1 MAKLRVTGKHY
12 TRNGIVGISLIV
24 VAVVAVVALILGFV
38 ILPNYAQVD
47 DYKSPEVIGI
57 SMPDDAMISVNA
69 DLTTVYAIVRY
80 DNGDTKK
87 VPLSELIYDGL
98 DVSKEGVCKDVILD
112 YGGFIQKVDFNVVPT
127 TLSVEYVAGTG
138 GRIDGSDTQQVVAGG
153 NADTVRAIAD
163 EGYYFVRWSDGVT
176 EAIRTDKQV
185 SKNIYLMAVFQKQ
198 SFTVVFYYP
207 DGTTA
212 REESVLYNEAPTRVP
227 TESEREMDLYGYK
240 FVEWDTDYTH
250 ITQDTSIHPI
260 YEKYAVDFHLDITAD
275 AAGELLGGAGGTD
288 INDYYE
294 KEVEAEVRIK
304 ENESR
309 IFTGW
314 YVLDTEG
321 NWVFVPPIS
330 GSIKNI
336 TVGNGTDV
344 WFSSSYIS
352 DSDNYVLTFTPPK
365 EGVEELYVKAHF
377 VFEES
382 KITFTSSLG
391 TVGVTDESD
400 QILVKYGETIGE
412 YYDVEDL
419 GALSAKGYTF
429 KGWYVENGAVDA
441 DGNPVF
447 LTNDATFEQ
456 DTTIVAY
463 WEKNVNTVVF
473 LKGENEDITF
483 TDVTAG
489 YDDNYKGRVVKVH
502 YLDTLADAVEYGYPE
517 EVPVKENY
525 TFKGWYLADAYLV
538 ATAKAVDRSFVV
550 ENDVVY
556 VVPVFEVNTRTLTV
570 SVTGSGTAYKI
581 SRLSEADGSIYEK
594 ETSIAS
600 VTSMPVT
607 EDFTVR
613 FRPGTGYTL
622 VSVTVNG
629 VKSTGALA
637 KEDGYYDVLIESVIA
652 TDYIVKAEFSLDVH
666 EVAVTNGT
674 ESKSGM
680 IAYNVIG
687 APDADKRY
695 FTETTATLP
704 VNHGSG
710 LYLEITPPAKN
721 SIADVRVNGVSQ
733 KDIPADAQY
742 YVVAVE
748 NCTSDVVVT
757 VTYEVMEFV
766 VELPEDGGMTDA
778 DNSTQSSRYTMGDS
792 PVFTV
797 TAETGYYIKV
807 VRANGMR
814 IDPYTVR
821 DGYAVSGIYV
831 NGSPV
836 NDSTRGD
843 YRITQLKLTIDG
855 ISEDTV
861 FTVEY
866 AKLYYK
872 ITTSYTGVGTVSSST
887 TVEYGSPATILAE
900 TSDGYYVASYTVDSS
915 LVNVDGKPV
924 TYSYTDKGTSK
935 AYNIRSV
942 KADYDISFVFTRTTY
957 YVTFDGTDSNVK
969 VTYAGMTDSVAGR
982 TFSGISSNDNVK
994 FALSALEGYRI
1005 SEVIVESIGG
1015 GVTENHAIGFDTTDY
1030 EITINNIA
1038 DNYLITVSSVVR
1050 MIDYTVHFLNPEA
1063 SSKNSVNNAEV
1074 TSDIVNGTAVYGQ
1087 PFSVTVIPEDG
1098 YSVDIDTMTVKPKD
1112 RTSEYTYKTFDGEY
1126 VENSAYGQYTLISE
1140 GENASS
1146 GYTLNVRGVKT
1157 SIDVY
1162 VYLVPKPTVST
1173 SYKLELNSSGNGELT
1188 SDPSDATVPSGSRVT
1203 LTAVPDSG
1211 YSLEA
1216 LTVNGK
1222 TVVADANGKYVLESV
1237 TENTYVYA
1245 VFTETTYTVRA
1256 QQSVNGVVSINKTL
1270 VNKGAEISVR
1280 LTPATGYSVSEFTLT
1295 IGSRKVILSE
1305 SVYSKSDVVE
1315 YTIGANGIA
1324 DEYVDGN
1331 VTVTAK
1337 FTAKTYT
1344 YKVTANDGGSVS
1356 GLGETGEATR
1366 SYGELVSLQI
1376 TSTDGYYIS
1385 SVTVNGIGY
1394 APSALANAQLYADGS
1409 NNVKSGNL
1417 DLSVTEETEI
1427 YVEFAPKVYS
1437 VTIADSLG
1445 GTTLVRK
1452 TDGAFSSADE
1462 VALSAGDKVEVKM
1475 RADTGYHISGL
1486 YVNGVENTAW
1496 RIGGINENAIS
1507 EDIVKIVDYVNSN
1520 VTVRVIYALNEYEIK
1535 VNISN
1540 KSLNFSSYDQ
1550 DPSSYG
1556 TVTLTGYTAGADNVY
1571 SGIGHGSNVKFVLSP
1586 RTGKGYYIS
1595 RFDIVYVDPE
1605 TGAQTTD
1612 NCLTK
1617 VSSEGG
1623 SYIVKELGYD
1633 IQAVNVE
1640 FKRKTFSYTQN
1651 ITVESKGSSF
1661 ACEGK
1666 NSTEVSFTNPY
1677 DTSATVILDNNRYEY
1692 GLTYRINV
1700 DPKTGYTRTAFTING
1715 EDRSQSVRAS
1725 SYYTSTVSSD
1735 IAMAVTYEINTY
1747 RVSMNGTQGGS
1758 ISITDDNG
1766 IAVWDG
1772 GVYAENTYSTDSG
1785 TVWVTEEGIFATHG
1799 TTLKFV
1805 ATPSGTTGYKIT
1817 SFYVNG
1823 SARAITN
1830 EDAEMAVSVAITEET
1845 PVNVSFDIHVYRVSI
1860 ESFSGG
1866 IAKVSSANVNFDGE
1880 VTISLSVNKGYV
1892 LNDVRINGTSSAEAL
1907 SAFIGGAS
1915 SYTVRAIRENMTVVF
1930 DIETKRYDVTFA
1942 GDYNAVKTI
1951 TRADGEKQFTAVSGV
1966 IVNRNSLSK
1975 TEWSAFTDE
1984 VGAFE
1989 DTGKLV
1995 NGVRYGDSLVI
2006 SLTAPNGY
2014 SISAVTVSVDDDGA
2028 GQTDLVLGVSGLAA
2042 DDGSGTRTYTLS
2054 SVPGNVRVFVSYAIK
2069 QYTVVYEQR
2078 TGGKYEEMIARYSHH
2093 ELITLRMQ
2101 SDDGYYLASLMV
2113 NGREISTEYTKNEL
2127 FYSYTTDIEG
2137 KQLEIND
2144 EFVNGKQNIVVIATY
2159 EKQYY
2164 NVLFYVQSMPITGG
2178 YTDANLNVSLRNNR
2192 IIYDETG
2199 TDIAIELAAGY
2210 SLDGITLYSV
2220 PKAQAGKETS
2230 FSLTQLDD
2238 GTAGYNEYSPKS
2250 SYVRILLNKS
2260 IINILD
2266 FHSAAQNTIRIY
2278 ISYKS
2283 DKYTSAT
2290 SMYLVTSDIGETNL
2304 GGNVSSATE
2313 ISITNSYSDGIA
2325 GTSHAYGTVATFTA
2339 NIASKYAN
2347 DYNFEGFQEK
2357 DANGEWRYI
2366 DENTEGITLMSD
2378 GRVISYVIESDREF
2392 RAVFFRV
2399 YTVTLEVHPEYKYI
2413 RGSFADG
2420 DPNSMLYR
2428 RYAIMYAQATYT
2440 TDTENGIILPNI
2452 EGTYES
2458 LSDTDGNSDDG
2469 TYTYRVRSGATV
2481 VFNYRDLYN
2490 TTNPTGSSS
2499 YYTLS
2504 YESNGQLKQNEVTSA
2519 TITVTKDVD
2528 VRAYLK
2534 NKVYVSFLMETVGS
2548 LTANAGG
2555 TVTYEVNNAAVNSL
2569 KENSLTVNPNDSLK
2583 ITIKPKTNYRFDS
2596 VMELVALSEPDSSG
2610 YRRYNTVYTPLEASK
2625 DGSVKITYYD
2635 SDNTP
2640 ITDEITSN
2648 TTISK
2653 VEVLISSVT
2662 ESSVYKIRFWK
2673 KVTLNRT
2680 IECVTDES
2688 TILPGY
2694 TLDYTSATDDDATSE
2709 AGQYDFGDT
2718 VTFAISSNIDGQ
2730 DWFRYYQFVGYFVNG
2745 INMYTQLSQNYPSND
2760 YDNKFAQSFTLDNL
2774 NGLADGVNIVEET
2787 SAQGITE
2794 YVVNVVARFIPVYNV
2809 VIENEYYDNDTYL
2822 DPGQAIVS
2830 AVMYDSELPTYYVNS
2845 AIADPRLGA
2854 EAEDARDV
2862 SFTMLGKLNS
2872 IESGNKNSSTSPYNV
2887 WKDNTITLS
2896 WSSTAGS
2903 GFKFVAWQ
2911 YYAYDAETQTFEWR
2925 NIPYKDPSSQTN
2937 LVTKPTFTFPISS
2950 LFSTSYMAYVDGFGK
2965 VDDSFMFDASVYDA
2979 NGERTGSIRIPA
2991 IRIRPLYQKV
3001 EKLVLVQ
3008 SVATE
3013 EATLFG
3019 DGVGDIE
3026 PRIAGTG
3033 LSSGEFD
3040 YATVQTLLPSATS
3053 EYKFV
3058 GWYITEN
3065 GAGGV
3070 KALDVTASASEY
3082 NEDDTDKKVVKITDR
3097 GITYYLKKVSI
3108 PNTSGDDTGEYI
3120 YCNYNRNSGELQV
3133 LIDGSYKIF
3142 ARYTSVYTL
3151 NITVSNL
3158 SGYSAMLTETLPTIN
3173 VYSGDT
3179 SIDSNAKPILSGERA
3194 YTLTDVPVGTS
3205 YWITLTTHYHENLN
3219 DATYFNPVFDRWAG
3233 ATAVNVNGESV
3244 WETILNNTGTNVS
3257 GYSSYL
3263 DSGFDVSDS
3272 DKVKEYNDTVESLKI
3287 RVNATDNIDL
3297 SLNFRTYGMIVIHN
3311 VYRGSAVRLPQ
3322 SLANALNGGG
3332 MSEDYFVK
3340 DGGDDDF
3347 DGVVN
3352 GSITIANIPITQGT
3366 TYDGSVEGDY
3376 ACRLIDGTEPI
3387 ANGNVSFG
3395 LNFDGS
3401 VVTNK
3406 IQHIVYYGECDYKV
3420 HEWVASGSTEALTE
3434 ITYHGSSAYDYPF
3447 EDGGNENAGYGT
3459 ANAPFKVATV
3469 EHLTNIE
3476 NLYIGNDYDLTV
3488 NGKQIYFIQT
3498 ADIDLGEIGNSLEN
3512 ALCANGNGFNG
3523 NYNGNGKTLYNLN
3536 ISSTL
3541 DNLGLFA
3548 KTLQATIINVV
3559 LGRTTVSTSTG
3570 SNVGALIGYAEDTQI
3585 SNVIFSDTG
3594 TVSKY
3599 IRGKNNV
3606 GGLVGYAKN
3615 TTMASI
3621 TMDGYTVTALV
3632 GATYESEQYSG
3643 GGAGGIVGAMISS
3656 QVKDSSASEVMV
3668 TSPYGAGG
3676 IAGTIMSDGR
3686 GTANVAIDNTTAT
3699 NVTLS
3704 ASGHIA
3710 AIGGIAGAVGRNVT
3724 VQNSKFVLTRNVT
3737 ASSQSIYGRFNVDAT
3752 NAYKYGVGGIT
3763 GYNAG
3768 TIDKCSVSAS
3778 SSYKLTLKGTIAGGI
3793 AGVNV
3798 GTITDSTLSAR
3809 LYISRAKGSSAY
3821 EGGMYGGIAGVNVG
3835 GTVSGNVDFAGA
3847 DNYES
3852 ASAFLEVVTLDKG
3865 GVDYYTPTSGNNS
3878 PMHEKVGSDN
3888 SNLCVG
3894 GIVGYNL
3901 SGDVTGWYTKTSK
3914 MMVNRR
3920 SDAKDANDA
3929 YIGGIVGYSTN
3940 DKISGNAN
3948 IATQTL
3954 YVKYLHYMYVDVDG
3968 DPVAARLYMG
3978 SAAGQ
3983 VDKAISG
3990 LNTIA
3995 SALYVG
4001 GGTDYTPKTKGAFS
4015 DWGTSYDSGYGTG
4028 YATVK
4033 LNTAGGTFTADSY
4046 VSSDWNTS
4054 GVIKSA
4060 ADETGKAYSS
4070 DCTEE
4075 SINAGITKIWHYNGY
4090 LRYVS
4095 ITYPEK

>member
-24 VAVVAVVALILGFV
+24 VAAVAVVALILGFV

-69 DLTTVYAIVRY
+69 DLSTVYAVVRY

-127 TLSVEYVAGTG
+127 TLSVEYVAGVG
-138 GRIDGSDTQQVVAGG
+138 GRIDGSDSQQVVAGG

-176 EAIRTDKQV
+176 EATRTDKQV

-212 REESVLYNEAPTRVP
+212 REEEVLYNEAPTRAP
-227 TESEREMDLYGYK
+227 REGEREMDLYGYK
-240 FVEWDTDYTH
+240 FVGWDTDYEH
-250 ITQDTSIHPI
+250 ITQDTNIHPI
-260 YEKYAVDFHLDITAD
+260 YEKYAVDFYLDITAD

-294 KEVEAEVRIK
+294 KEIEAEVRIK

-314 YVLDTEG
+314 YVLDTDG
-321 NWVFVPPIS
+321 NWVFIPPIS
-330 GSIKNI
+330 GSVKNI
-336 TVGNGTDV
+336 TVGSGTDV

-352 DSDNYVLTFTPPK
+352 DSDNYVLTFTPPR

-391 TVGVTDESD
+391 SVGVTENSD

-419 GALSAKGYTF
+419 NALSAKGYTF
-429 KGWYVENGAVDA
+429 KGWYIENGAVDA
-441 DGNPVF
+441 NGNPVF

-473 LKGENEDITF
+473 LKGENEDVTF
-483 TDVTAG
+483 TDVNAG
-489 YDDNYKGRVVKVH
+489 YDDTYKGRVVKVH

-517 EVPVKENY
+517 AVPVKENY

-538 ATAKAVDRSFVV
+538 ATDKAVDRSFVV

-556 VVPVFEVNTRTLTV
+556 VVPVFEVNTRTLSV

-629 VKSTGALA
+629 VKSVGALA
-637 KEDGYYDVLIESVIA
+637 QEGGYYDVVIEAVIA
-652 TDYIVKAEFSLDVH
+652 TDYTVDAEFSLDVH

-687 APDADKRY
+687 APDTDKRY
-695 FTETTATLP
+695 FTETTKALP

-748 NCTSDVVVT
+748 NCTADVVVT

-766 VELPEDGGMTDA
+766 VELPEDGGMISDVLA
-778 DNSTQSSRYTMGDS
+778 HGSRYTMGDS
-792 PVFTV
+792 PTFTV
-797 TAETGYYIKV
+797 TAETGYYIKA
-807 VRANGMR
+807 VRANGML

-821 DGYAVSGIYV
+821 DGYLVGGIYV

-836 NDSTRGD
+836 KDSTRGD
-843 YRITQLKLTIDG
+843 YRITQLKLTIDS

-872 ITTSYTGVGTVSSST
+872 ITTSYTGVGMVSSST

-900 TSDGYYVASYTVDSS
+900 TSDGYYVASYSVDSS
-915 LVNVDGKPV
+915 AVNVDGKPV
-924 TYSYTDKGTSK
+924 TYNYTDKGTSK

-969 VTYAGMTDSVAGR
+969 VTYGGQTDSAMGR

-994 FALSALEGYRI
+994 FALSAVEGYRI
-1005 SEVIVESIGG
+1005 SEIVVKSIGG
-1015 GVTENHAIGFDTTDY
+1015 GVTENYAIGFDTTDY

-1050 MIDYTVHFLNPEA
+1050 MIDYTVHFLNSKA
-1063 SSKNSVNNAEV
+1063 SSRNSVNNAEV
-1074 TSDIVNGTAVYGQ
+1074 TGDVVNGTAVFGQ
-1087 PFSVTVIPEDG
+1087 PFSVTVIPENG
-1098 YSVDIDTMTVKPKD
+1098 YSVDIDTMTVKSKD
-1112 RTSEYTYKTFDGEY
+1112 RTSEYTYKPFEGEY

-1162 VYLVPKPTVST
+1162 VYLVPEPTIGT
-1173 SYKLELNSSGNGELT
+1173 SYKLELESSGNGVLT
-1188 SDPSDATVPSGSRVT
+1188 SDPSDATVPSESRVT
-1203 LTAVPDSG
+1203 LSAVPDSG

-1216 LTVNGK
+1216 LTINGK
-1222 TVVADANGKYVLESV
+1222 TVVADANGKYVLEKV

-1245 VFTETTYTVRA
+1245 VFAETTYTVRA
-1256 QQSVNGVVSINKTL
+1256 QQSANGVVSVNKTL

-1280 LTPATGYSVSEFTLT
+1280 LTPATGYYVSEFTLT
-1295 IGSRKVILSE
+1295 IGTRKVILSE
-1305 SVYSKSDVVE
+1305 SVYSESEVVE

-1324 DEYVDGN
+1324 DEYVDGDVAVN
-1331 VTVTAK
+1331 AK
-1337 FTAKTYT
+1337 FTAKTYN
-1344 YKVTANDGGSVS
+1344 YKVVATDGGSVS

-1417 DLSVTEETEI
+1417 DLSVTETTEI
-1427 YVEFAPKVYS
+1427 HVEFAPKVYS
-1437 VTIADSLG
+1437 VTIADSIG

-1486 YVNGVENTAW
+1486 YVNGVENNAW

-1540 KSLNFSSYDQ
+1540 KSLNFASYDQ
-1550 DPSSYG
+1550 DPTSYG

-1595 RFDIVYVDPE
+1595 RFDIVYVDPA

-1617 VSSEGG
+1617 VSAEGG
-1623 SYIVKELGYD
+1623 SYIIKELGYD

-1640 FKRKTFSYTQN
+1640 FKRRTFSYTQS

-1666 NSTEVSFTNPY
+1666 NATTVSFTNPY
-1677 DTSATVILDNNRYEY
+1677 DTSATVMLDNNRYEY

-1725 SYYTSTVSSD
+1725 AYYTSTVSSD

-1747 RVSMNGTQGGS
+1747 RVSMGGNQGGNVS
-1758 ISITDDNG
+1758 LTDDKG
-1766 IAVWDG
+1766 IVIWDG
-1772 GVYAENTYSTDSG
+1772 GAYSENTYSTDSG

-1805 ATPSGTTGYKIT
+1805 ATPSSATGYKIT

-1823 SARAITN
+1823 SARAIAN
-1830 EDAEMAVSVAITEET
+1830 EDAEMTVSVAVTEQT
-1845 PVNVSFDIHVYRVSI
+1845 TVNVSFDIHVYRVSI
-1860 ESFSGG
+1860 ESFNGG

-1907 SAFIGGAS
+1907 SAFVGGAS
-1915 SYTVRAIRENMTVVF
+1915 SYTVRAIREDMTVVF

-1951 TRADGEKQFTAVSGV
+1951 TRTDGEKQFTAVSGV

-1975 TEWSAFTDE
+1975 TEWSAFTNE
-1984 VGAFE
+1984 IGAFE

-2014 SISAVTVSVDDDGA
+2014 SISAVTVSVDDDGV
-2028 GQTDLVLGVSGLAA
+2028 GQTDLVLGVSGLAS

-2101 SDDGYYLASLMV
+2101 SDNGYYLASLTV

-2127 FYSYTTDIEG
+2127 FYRYTTDIQG
-2137 KQLEIND
+2137 KQLEVND

-2178 YTDANLNVSLRNNR
+2178 YTDSNLNVTLRNNR

-2199 TDIAIELAAGY
+2199 TDIALELASGY
-2210 SLDGITLYSV
+2210 SLNDITLYSV
-2220 PKAQAGKETS
+2220 PKTQTDAGQKS
-2230 FSLTQLDD
+2230 FVLTKN
-2238 GTAGYNEYSPKS
+2238 GTDGYNEYSPKS
-2250 SYVRILLNKS
+2250 SYVRIRLNES

-2266 FHSAAQNTIRIY
+2266 FHSASQNTIRIY
-2278 ISYKS
+2278 ISYES
-2283 DKYTSAT
+2283 DIYESNAG
-2290 SMYLVTSDIGETNL
+2290 MYLVSSDSGTNQGGE
-2304 GGNVSSATE
+2304 VASSQE
-2313 ISITNSYSDGIA
+2313 ISVTKSYSDGVA
-2325 GTSHAYGTVATFTA
+2325 GAKHAYGTVATFTA
-2339 NIASKYAN
+2339 NIASQYAN
-2347 DYNFEGFQEK
+2347 KYNFEGFQEK
-2357 DANGEWRYI
+2357 DVNGEWVYI
-2366 DENTEGITLMSD
+2366 DENTEGITLMSG
-2378 GRVISYVIESDREF
+2378 GRVMSYIIESNREF

-2428 RYAIMYAQATYT
+2428 RYAIMYAQATY
-2440 TDTENGIILPNI
+2440 DANVVAPNI
-2452 EGTYES
+2452 EGSYES
-2458 LSDTDGNSDDG
+2458 LSDTDGNADDG
-2469 TYTYRVRSGATV
+2469 TYTYHVRSGATV
-2481 VFNYRDLYN
+2481 LFNYRDLYN
-2490 TTNPTGSSS
+2490 TTNPTSSSS
-2499 YYTLS
+2499 YYTLT
-2504 YESNGQLKQNEVTSA
+2504 YESNGQLKQTEVASA
-2519 TITVTKDVD
+2519 TITVTKNVE

-2548 LTANAGG
+2548 LTSNAGG
-2555 TVTYEVNNAAVNSL
+2555 TVTYEVNGAAVNSL
-2569 KENSLTVNPNDSLK
+2569 KENSLTVNPNDSLQ

-2610 YRRYNTVYTPLEASK
+2610 YRRYNTVYTPLTASD

-2635 SDNTP
+2635 SSDNL
-2640 ITDEITSN
+2640 ITDD
-2648 TTISK
+2648 ISTYTGAIGK
-2653 VEVLISSVT
+2653 VKVLISSVT

-2673 KVTLNRT
+2673 KVTLRRD
-2680 IECVTDES
+2680 IKCVTDES

-2694 TLDYTSATDDDATSE
+2694 VLDYTGDDVDNATSPN
-2709 AGQYDFGDT
+2709 GQYDFGDT
-2718 VTFAISSNIDGQ
+2718 VTFAISSSIAGQ

-2760 YDNKFAQSFTLDNL
+2760 YDNDYAQSFTLDDL

-2787 SAQGITE
+2787 SAQGLTE
-2794 YVVNVVARFIPVYNV
+2794 YVVEVIARFIPIYNV
-2809 VIENEYYDNDTYL
+2809 VVENEYYDDGTNKYL

-2854 EAEDARDV
+2854 NAEDARDV

-2872 IESGNKNSSTSPYNV
+2872 IESGNKNSATSPYNT

-2911 YYAYDAETQTFEWR
+2911 YYAYNAKTKEFEWR

-2950 LFSTSYMAYVDGFGK
+2950 LFSTSYTAYVNGFGN
-2965 VDDSFMFDASVYDA
+2965 VDDSFMYNASVYDA

-3001 EKLVLVQ
+3001 EKLTLVQ

-3019 DGVGDIE
+3019 DGIGDIE

-3082 NEDDTDKKVVKITDR
+3082 DENDTEKNVIKITDKN
-3097 GITYYLKKVSI
+3097 ITYYLKKVSI
-3108 PNTSGDDTGEYI
+3108 PDTSGADTGEYI

-3151 NITVSNL
+3151 NLTVSNL
-3158 SGYSAMLTETLPTIN
+3158 SGYSAMLIETLPTIN
-3173 VYSGDT
+3173 VYDVDPSVLVDGKAP
-3179 SIDSNAKPILSGERA
+3179 SPVLSGERA

-3205 YWITLTTHYHENLN
+3205 YWITLTTNFHQNLN

-3233 ATAVNVNGESV
+3233 ATAVNANGENV
-3244 WETILNNTGTNVS
+3244 WEAILNNTGTNVS

-3263 DSGFDVSDS
+3263 ASEFDVSDY
-3272 DKVKEYNDTVESLKI
+3272 DKVKEYSDTVEDLAI

-3297 SLNFRTYGMIVIHN
+3297 SLNFRTYGRIVIHN
-3311 VYRGSAVRLPQ
+3311 VYRGSAIRLPQ
-3322 SLANALNGGG
+3322 ALATALNGDDA
-3332 MSEDYFVK
+3332 SEAYFVK
-3340 DGGDDDF
+3340 DGGDGDF
-3347 DGVVN
+3347 DGALN
-3352 GSITIANIPITQGT
+3352 GSITIANVPISQGM

-3406 IQHIVYYGECDYKV
+3406 IQHIVYYGTCEYTV
-3420 HEWVASGSTEALTE
+3420 YEWEESGSTKALEAKKYT
-3434 ITYHGSSAYDYPF
+3434 GSSSYDYPF
-3447 EDGGNENAGYGT
+3447 EDGGKESAGYGT
-3459 ANAPFKVATV
+3459 ETSPFKVATV
-3469 EHLTNIE
+3469 EHLTNID
-3476 NLYIGNDYDLTV
+3476 NMYIGNGYDLTV
-3488 NGKQIYFIQT
+3488 NGKKIYFIQT
-3498 ADIDLGEIGNSLEN
+3498 ADIDLGAIGDSLEN
-3512 ALCANGNGFNG
+3512 ALCADGNGFNG
-3523 NYNGNGKTLYNLN
+3523 SYDGNGKMLYNLN

-3548 KTLQATIINVV
+3548 KTLQATVKNVV
-3559 LGRTTVSTSTG
+3559 LGRTTVSSSTG
-3570 SNVGALIGYAEDTQI
+3570 SNVGALIGYAENTVI
-3585 SNVIFSDTG
+3585 SNVKFSDTG
-3594 TVSKY
+3594 TVNKY

-3615 TTMASI
+3615 TTMTSI

-3643 GGAGGIVGAMISS
+3643 GGAGGIVGAMVSS
-3656 QVKDSSASEVMV
+3656 QVIDSSASEVMV

-3676 IAGTIMSDGR
+3676 IAGTIMNDDR
-3686 GTANVAIDNTTAT
+3686 GTANVAISGTTAT

-3710 AIGGIAGAVGRNVT
+3710 AIGGIAGAIGRNVT
-3724 VQNSKFVLTRNVT
+3724 VKNSKFVLTRNVT
-3737 ASSQSIYGRFNVDAT
+3737 ASSQSIYGRFNIDAT
-3752 NAYKYGVGGIT
+3752 NAYKYGVGGIA

-3768 TIDKCSVSAS
+3768 TIDNCSVSAS
-3778 SSYKLTLKGTIAGGI
+3778 SSYKLTFNGTIAGGI
-3793 AGVNV
+3793 AGLNI
-3798 GTITDSTLSAR
+3798 GTVTGATLSAR

-3821 EGGMYGGIAGVNVG
+3821 EGGMYGGIVGVNIG

-3852 ASAFLEVVTLDKG
+3852 ESAFLEVVTLDKG
-3865 GVDYYTPTSGNNS
+3865 GASYYTPTSGNNA

-3894 GIVGYNL
+3894 GIAGYNL
-3901 SGDVTGWYTKTSK
+3901 SGSVTGWFSKTSK

-3940 DKISGNAN
+3940 SKIYGNESITA
-3948 IATQTL
+3948 QTL

-3983 VDKAISG
+3983 VNQAISG
-3990 LNTIA
+3990 LNTVA
-3995 SALYVG
+3995 NALYVG
-4001 GGTDYTPKTKGAFS
+4001 GGTDYTPKTKDAFS

-4033 LNTAGGTFTADSY
+4033 LNTAGGTFKAESY
-4046 VSSDWNTS
+4046 VTNDWNSS

-4060 ADETGKAYSS
+4060 AEEGKAYSS
-4070 DCTEE
+4070 DCEEE
-4075 SINAGITKIWHYNGY
+4075 SINLGITKIWHYNGY
-4090 LRYVS
+4090 LRYVAIS
-4095 ITYPEK
+4095 